1 MKKVLLVDDEKRML
15 DLLELYLKP
24 HRYLCKKAVGAEEA
38 LVLMESE
45 AFDIVLLDIMMPEM
59 DGWELCRE
67 IRKFSDVPIIMLTA
81 RDQQQDVI
89 KGLNIGADDYI
100 TKPFNE
106 GELLARMAALLRRR
120 APNNFIEVDGL
131 LWEEERFELSYQ
143 NHAIKLTPKEFLM
156 VGHLMKHPDKV
167 FTREQLIQLIW
178 GFDSETEGRT
188 IDSHVRNVREKIR
201 QSGFP
206 IDDYFITV
214 WGIGYKWTSGKTN
227 VL

>member
-1 MKKVLLVDDEKRML
+1 MQKVLLVDDEKRML
-15 DLLELYLKP
+15 DLLELFLKP
-24 HRYLCKKAVGAEEA
+24 HHYLCKKAVGAYAA
-38 LVLMESE
+38 LDSLEKE
-45 AFDIVLLDIMMPEM
+45 DFDIVLLDIMMPEM

-81 RDQQQDVI
+81 REQQEDII
-89 KGLNIGADDYI
+89 KGLNLGADDYI

-106 GELLARMAALLRRR
+106 EELLARMAALLRRR
-120 APNNFIEVDGL
+120 TPKNVIEVDGL
-131 LWEEERFELSYQ
+131 LWEEERFELTYQ
-143 NHAIKLTPKEFLM
+143 KQTIKLTPKEFLM
-156 VGHLMKHPDKV
+156 IGHLMKHPSKV

-201 QSGFP
+201 HSGFP

-214 WGIGYKWTSGKTN
+214 WGIGYKWTHRE
-227 VL
+227 

>member
-1 MKKVLLVDDEKRML
+1 MQKVLLVDDEKRML
-15 DLLELYLKP
+15 DLVSLYLQP
-24 HRYLCKKAVGAEEA
+24 HRYLCKKALGAHEA
-38 LVLMESE
+38 LAYLEKEV
-45 AFDIVLLDIMMPEM
+45 FDIILLDIMMPDM

-81 RDQQQDVI
+81 REQQEDIV

-106 GELLARMAALLRRR
+106 DELLARMGALLRRR
-120 APNNFIEVDGL
+120 TPKNTIEVDGL
-131 LWEEERFELSYQ
+131 VWYEDRFELTYGK
-143 NHAIKLTPKEFLM
+143 HIIKLTPKEFLM
-156 VGHLMKHPDKV
+156 VGHLMKNADKV

-206 IDDYFITV
+206 VDHHFLTV
-214 WGIGYKWTSGKTN
+214 WGIGYKWIHEAE
-227 VL
+227 

>member
-24 HRYLCKKAVGAEEA
+24 HGYLCQKALGANEA
-38 LVLMESE
+38 LASLEMET
-45 AFDIVLLDIMMPEM
+45 FDIVLLDVMMPEM

-81 RDQQQDVI
+81 REQQQDII

-106 GELLARMAALLRRR
+106 EELLARMEALLRRR
-120 APNNFIEVDGL
+120 APNNRIEVDGL
-131 LWEEERFELSYQ
+131 LWEEERFALTYQ
-143 NHAIKLTPKEFLM
+143 KHAIKLTPKEFLM
-156 VGHLMKHPDKV
+156 VGHLMKHPNKV
-167 FTREQLIQLIW
+167 FTREQLIELIW
-178 GFDSETEGRT
+178 GYDSETEGRT

-201 QSGFP
+201 HSGFP

-214 WGIGYKWTSGKTN
+214 WGIGYKWTKDRE
-227 VL
+227 